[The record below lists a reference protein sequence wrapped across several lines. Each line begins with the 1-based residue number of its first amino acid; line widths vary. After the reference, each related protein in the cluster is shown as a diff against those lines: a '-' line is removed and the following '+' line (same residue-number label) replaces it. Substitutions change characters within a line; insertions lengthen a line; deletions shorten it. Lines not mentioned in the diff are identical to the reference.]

1 MPSIESYTTVC
12 AAGST
17 ALRED
22 VMPGKRVARPPRRR
36 NRTRAVAAVI
46 AGLLVAGVI
55 AWVSY
60 LNADDDDSTTSA
72 HTGGSGSADSGGGST
87 SAHTP
92 GKGDEAAAATKEL
105 RKCAHAVARAERAVS
120 MARVGVG
127 HWRAH
132 VLARTDWLSGRIS
145 EKKMN
150 AIWDRTRAAGP
161 GDVKRFH
168 TARQHYHEEPRC
180 TKRHEFKAVP
190 RSKHALVTGCIA
202 RSVFAPRAVAA
213 AKATIVD
220 WKNHLKHMNTYA
232 NGGMTAGKAQR
243 LWVRAWRKAPE
254 NIGAFK
260 AAGAKLHHA
269 PHCPH
274 RR

>member
-1 MPSIESYTTVC
+1 
-12 AAGST
+12 
-17 ALRED
+17 LRED
-22 VMPGKRVARPPRRR
+22 VVPGKRVARPPRRR
-36 NRTRAVAAVI
+36 NRTRTVVAVI
-46 AGLLVAGVI
+46 AGLLVAAVI
-55 AWVSY
+55 AWAIY
-60 LNADDDDSTTSA
+60 LNADDHDGTTSA
-72 HTGGSGSADSGGGST
+72 KTGGHGSAHGSGAST
-87 SAHTP
+87 SAHSP
-92 GKGDEAAAATKEL
+92 GKGDKASAATKEL
-105 RKCAHAVARAERAVS
+105 RKCARAVARAERAVS
-120 MARVGVG
+120 VARVGVG
-127 HWRAH
+127 HWREH
-132 VLARTDWLSGRIS
+132 VLARTHWLSGRIS

-161 GDVKRFH
+161 RDVKRFH

-190 RSKHALVTGCIA
+190 RSKHDLVTGCVA
-202 RSVFAPRAVAA
+202 RSSLAPKAVAA

-243 LWVRAWRKAPE
+243 LWVRAWRKAPQ
-254 NIGAFK
+254 NIRAFQ

>member
-1 MPSIESYTTVC
+1 MPSIASCTTLR

-36 NRTRAVAAVI
+36 SRTRTVAAVI
-46 AGLLVAGVI
+46 AGLLVAAVI
-55 AWVSY
+55 AWAFY
-60 LNADDDDSTTSA
+60 LNADNDDSTTSA
-72 HTGGSGSADSGGGST
+72 HTGGPGSADSAGGSPHPT
-87 SAHTP
+87 GTD
-92 GKGDEAAAATKEL
+92 DEAAATKEL
-105 RKCAHAVARAERAVS
+105 RKCARAVARAERAVS
-120 MARVGVG
+120 VARVGVG
-127 HWRAH
+127 HWREH
-132 VLARTDWLSGRIS
+132 VRARTDWLHGRIS

-161 GDVKRFH
+161 SDVKRFH

-190 RSKHALVTGCIA
+190 RSKHDLVTGCVA

-232 NGGMTAGKAQR
+232 NGGMSSGKAQR
-243 LWVRAWRKAPE
+243 LWVRAWRKAPQ

>member
-1 MPSIESYTTVC
+1 
-12 AAGST
+12 
-17 ALRED
+17 
-22 VMPGKRVARPPRRR
+22 MPGKRVARPPRRT
-36 NRTRAVAAVI
+36 NRTRTGAAVI
-46 AGLLVAGVI
+46 AGLLVAAVI
-55 AWVSY
+55 AWVFY
-60 LNADDDDSTTSA
+60 LNADHPDDNATPA
-72 HTGGSGSADSGGGST
+72 HTGGAGSADTGGAST
-87 SAHTP
+87 TARAQ
-92 GKGDEAAAATKEL
+92 GKDDEASAATKEL
-105 RKCAHAVARAERAVS
+105 WKCARAVGS
-120 MARVGVG
+120 AEQAVSVARVGVG

-132 VLARTDWLSGRIS
+132 VRARTDMLKGRIS

-150 AIWDRTRAAGP
+150 AIWDRTRARGP
-161 GDVKRFH
+161 GDVKRFRI
-168 TARQHYHEEPRC
+168 ARQHYHEEPRC

-190 RSKHALVTGCIA
+190 RSKHDVVTGCVA
-202 RSVFAPRAVAA
+202 RSSFAPKAVAA

-243 LWVRAWRKAPE
+243 LWVRAWRKAPQ
-254 NIGAFK
+254 NIRAFK